1 MTCVVV
7 VVCDQTLL
15 SKAGGPVI
23 EIGWAL
29 FTRFELF
36 LFSAATAAFRICS
49 GVALCSKKRI
59 ESVNK

>member
-1 MTCVVV
+1 MSFVG

-49 GVALCSKKRI
+49 CGALCS
-59 ESVNK
+59 EEN